1 MNTTITFQPPKKTVD
16 SEGNPLLLVRKDEYE
31 ELLRKAEKYDDE
43 QDWLLYR
50 EGKKDPL
57 SAEPLSV
64 VLKRV
69 KEYRKANVII

>member
-1 MNTTITFQPPKKTVD
+1 MNTTITFQPPKKVVD
-16 SEGNPLLLVRKDEYE
+16 SEGNSLLLVRKDEYE
-31 ELLRKAEKYDDE
+31 ELLRKVEKYDYE